1 MPTRNP
7 ITPIILTLMALLACP
22 LGAFAVPGENPKEL
36 QGLDVREH
44 LNDPLPLDLTFTDDS
59 GKQVRLGDYFES
71 GKPVILSLNYSNCPM
86 LCRLQLN
93 GMVEALQ
100 EMKWTAGDEFQVVSV
115 SIDPLEP
122 AARARQTKEKYL
134 GLYDRPGSG
143 NGWHFLVGPEQ
154 SIDTLA
160 AATGFEYR
168 YLPDRKEYVHPAV
181 FMVCTPDGRI
191 SRYLYGV
198 AFDPQTIRLSLVEA
212 SEGKVGSTLDK
223 FLLFCFHYD
232 ETAGRYG
239 PMAMNQMK
247 LGGGITVALLLIGLI
262 PYWIRS
268 RTPKAVRQTNLTQDP
283 AHELAGHFPNPTP

>member
-1 MPTRNP
+1 MLIRNRITRMLCLWVGLLVCP
-7 ITPIILTLMALLACP
+7 GVAL
-22 LGAFAVPGENPKEL
+22 AVPGENPKEL
-36 QGLDVREH
+36 AGLDVREH
-44 LNDPLPLDLTFTDDS
+44 LNDSLPLDLKFTDDS
-59 GKQVRLGDYFES
+59 GQSVRLADYFEAD
-71 GKPVILSLNYSNCPM
+71 KPVILSLNYSNCPM

-93 GMVEALQ
+93 GLVETLK
-100 EMKWTAGDEFQVVSV
+100 EMPWTAGQEFQVVSV

-122 AARARQTKEKYL
+122 PARAQQTKEKCL
-134 GLYDRPGSG
+134 KLYDRPGSG
-143 NGWHFLVGPEQ
+143 DGWHFLVGEVEA
-154 SIDTLA
+154 IETLA
-160 AATGFEYR
+160 NATGFEYR

-239 PMAMNQMK
+239 PMARNQMK
-247 LGGGITVALLLIGLI
+247 LGGGVTVALLLLGLI
-262 PYWIRS
+262 PYWLRS
-268 RTPKAVRQTNLTQDP
+268 RKSKATKQAEVP
-283 AHELAGHFPNPTP
+283 AHDLAGPITHSTH